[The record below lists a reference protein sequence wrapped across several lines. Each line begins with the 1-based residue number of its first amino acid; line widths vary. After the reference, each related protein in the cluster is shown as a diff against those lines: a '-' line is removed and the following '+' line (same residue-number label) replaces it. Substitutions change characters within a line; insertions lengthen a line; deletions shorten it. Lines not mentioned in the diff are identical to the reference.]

1 MHNKHHHADP
11 KIPKNPP
18 LPPRCSYDCCNNY
31 NNLAYPCDLAFIN
44 FNPNLRDPS
53 IAVCSHYSCYDQFGN
68 FNCQFKNEPYRE
80 DFSGEPI
87 FNYASWVY
95 AFSDDLLPL
104 LDSDGAKVKEAL
116 KLQGN
121 ITSGDGK
128 GLGVY
133 QIEEEITDLNGGNGI
148 SGINGIINGSKN
160 PRSLLAQIE
169 GEKEMVAM
177 EKGALAQ
184 SKIDKEKANTKL
196 MKILTPLLIVAM
208 VLSLAVATVTM
219 KYKRLKKTIKY
230 DGVKDAD
237 YYTKLDPADMAAEQE
252 AQALINGAYDI

>member
-1 MHNKHHHADP
+1 M
-11 KIPKNPP
+11 
-18 LPPRCSYDCCNNY
+18 
-31 NNLAYPCDLAFIN
+31 
-44 FNPNLRDPS
+44 
-53 IAVCSHYSCYDQFGN
+53 
-68 FNCQFKNEPYRE
+68 
-80 DFSGEPI
+80 
-87 FNYASWVY
+87 Y

-148 SGINGIINGSKN
+148 SGISGISNGSKN